1 MKQETPKRR
10 RWTNCFNLH
19 LQWRNKIRQNLIRTW
34 MRQFWKGILF
44 SKITKALWLSSQTTE
59 AEQGLI
65 KALGIHIKKK
75 KLKKVS
81 GRPDETFFLRQL
93 TRKQKYCFSAFRGFI
108 VTLTSSYTSVIHSAC
123 DQLKK
128 KNTDAKDVFKT
139 LSNI

>member
-34 MRQFWKGILF
+34 MRQFWKRILF

-65 KALGIHIKKK
+65 KALGIHLKK

-81 GRPDETFFLRQL
+81 CRPDEAFFLRPL
-93 TRKQKYCFSAFRGFI
+93 TRKQKYWFSAFRGFI
-108 VTLTSSYTSVIHSAC
+108 VTLTSSYISVIHSAC

>member
-34 MRQFWKGILF
+34 MRQFWKRILF

-59 AEQGLI
+59 VEHGLI
-65 KALGIHIKKK
+65 KALGIHIKK

-81 GRPDETFFLRQL
+81 GRPDETFFLRPL
-93 TRKQKYCFSAFRGFI
+93 TRKQKYWFSAFRGFI
-108 VTLTSSYTSVIHSAC
+108 VTLTSSYISVIHAAC